1 MLLPINKEMKR
12 LVILALQ
19 IYQTEIEKKL
29 KLQNSK
35 LKMALYE
42 EELHLIQKALIGI
55 NGKPAE
61 SRYLG

>member
-12 LVILALQ
+12 LLILALHT
-19 IYQTEIEKKL
+19 YQTEIEKKL
-29 KLQNSK
+29 ELQHSK

-42 EELHLIQKALIGI
+42 EELHLIQEALIRI

>member
-12 LVILALQ
+12 LVILALHT
-19 IYQTEIEKKL
+19 YQTEIEKKL
-29 KLQNSK
+29 KLQHSK

-42 EELHLIQKALIGI
+42 EELHLIQKALIRL
-55 NGKPAE
+55 NEKPAE